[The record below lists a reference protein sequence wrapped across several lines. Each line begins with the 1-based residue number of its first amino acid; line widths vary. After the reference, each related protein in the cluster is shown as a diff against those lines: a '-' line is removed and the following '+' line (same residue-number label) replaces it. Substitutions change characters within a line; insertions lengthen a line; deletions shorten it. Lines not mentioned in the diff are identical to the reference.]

1 MLLHHNL
8 HSLIFSLSRKELSVL
23 IVLETRDNEVED
35 DAIDAVTK
43 LWGLLW
49 VPREGAYSNKELTEV
64 KEKCQG

>member
-8 HSLIFSLSRKELSVL
+8 HSLIFSLSCKELSVL
-23 IVLETRDNEVED
+23 IVLKTRDNEVED
-35 DAIDAVTK
+35 DAIDAVAK

-49 VPREGAYSNKELTEV
+49 VPREGAYSYKELTEV